1 MKFTLKVM
9 APDAIL
15 LDQAVKF
22 VAIPGIDGE
31 LGLLPKR
38 QQVLVRLKKGNVRY
52 EALNG
57 EKKSI
62 PVQGGL
68 AYNDGE
74 TVTVLLS

>member
-1 MKFTLKVM
+1 M
-9 APDAIL
+9 
-15 LDQAVKF
+15 LDQHVKF
-22 VAIPGIDGE
+22 VALPGVEGE
-31 LGLLPKR
+31 LGILPKR
-38 QQVLVRLKKGNVRY
+38 QQVLMRLAKGNVRY

-62 PVQGGL
+62 PVAGGI